1 MYGIK
6 IVSVTK
12 GTKKYAMTMDTKSEQ
27 CSVIYHINTLLS
39 ILEGLCVKVKL
50 IRYDMLVG
58 SERLHETG
66 WRGHIC

>member
-1 MYGIK
+1 M
-6 IVSVTK
+6 SVTK
-12 GTKKYAMTMDTKSEQ
+12 GTKNYAMTMDKKSEQ

-39 ILEGLCVKVKL
+39 ILKGLCFKVKL
-50 IRYDMLVG
+50 IRYDMLIG